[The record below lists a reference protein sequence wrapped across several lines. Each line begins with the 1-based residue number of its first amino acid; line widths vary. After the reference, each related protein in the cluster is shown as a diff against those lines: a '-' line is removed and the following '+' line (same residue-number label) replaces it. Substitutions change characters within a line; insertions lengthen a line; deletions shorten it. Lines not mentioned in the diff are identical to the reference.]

1 MNFRR
6 ISPAKP
12 KFVRRV
18 EREPSHEKYSPVL
31 YRLRFPPGNERKRD
45 EKHDTFLLKTGY
57 LSFVFMVLRFNLL
70 FYDLFSFLLFLL
82 ALILYP
88 TKSND
93 REIFSFYLLE
103 KFFNFS
109 NTF

>member
-1 MNFRR
+1 MKSA
-6 ISPAKP
+6 I
-12 KFVRRV
+12 RV
-18 EREPSHEKYSPVL
+18 A
-31 YRLRFPPGNERKRD
+31 
-45 EKHDTFLLKTGY
+45 FLLKTGY
-57 LSFVFMVLRFNLL
+57 LSFVFMVLRFNL
-70 FYDLFSFLLFLL
+70 LFSFLLFLL

-109 NTF
+109 NIF